1 MTQRTVL
8 CSIWKVSESQI
19 CVNCENSKYWVSV
32 KKVSYAEGG
41 PVRISDLR
49 IGLQGQAIITSA
61 GIQSLTFTSV
71 QIPSAVRP
79 RLTARQIQDKYTE
92 GVRIYS
98 KDVFPLV
105 VMEEYYS
112 FSSNAALALKL
123 IQLHCAGI
131 RKCASEGENAFWK
144 VIGIA
149 YMEHLAR
156 SSTHIANLQA
166 LLSFRKSHDLPLVPE
181 TLEQLQS
188 LKQANRAGMAWLQD
202 LYHSQSFWSQLALFL
217 KRFIISYTID
227 HKLYPDLFAGDDP
240 ALVEL
245 FFTQDDC
252 EDTALKVIS
261 EALSLKIVVYSP
273 EPQQLKRAYMVET
286 EGKRL
291 ALIYLFRDNAQYH
304 ILYSAYQLAMDKYSL
319 EALSIREDGFRTDD
333 IMEKLYYVT
342 KRRKQLQSNLSRD
355 IDISYRQVKALT
367 WFSAAAQDWICSLLK
382 SIETHQASSRFYTED
397 IVKSTLLQLQEY
409 NGSLLKIHNSP
420 LRDYSEFVRN
430 IMEKLEQGSL
440 QKAFQT
446 DQIKALFQ
454 QMRVCDYCHQPG
466 SVILDCTH
474 SFCREH
480 IETYVRNYS
489 NTTPLFLKANG
500 ETTEDFRCPLLN
512 CFVRISGAKYREI
525 IGNEDYQQHLAYIES
540 STMTKCCHSCRKIR
554 TNDHFQTLCVC
565 NQPICLYCYCT
576 FQRRNEGRCSC
587 GQPLSEEVMQLI
599 KSLTVACASCLQV
612 KLVLTEFTHIEC
624 EDHTLCQTCLK
635 NISRGNRRCTVCYR
649 FFTQQEMAEAA
660 QVQEKVC
667 QLCKR
672 NCSRAL
678 LSTDC
683 NCVICLVCAK
693 EWTLRTGA
701 ANACFSCRKQLPIH
715 GFNQLIAF
723 LPDPAQIL
731 VTEVLCLICMEG
743 KAEDQTLQPP
753 CKDIF
758 CRDCFEDF
766 IQNKLN
772 SGFSESHIKC
782 PNGKC
787 DINLSLIDLQP
798 LLSTALSNQLNS
810 QIALSKTTPCP
821 RCTLPVME
829 RDENDAKKSTVVCR
843 NCRLYFCT
851 SCNLEITSTH
861 NPRFCK
867 FTQIQ
872 KVVALIEATKAAN
885 EIVAQCPT
893 CKFPFLYAGGCSN
906 VVCRTTGC
914 STKFCVRC
922 SAPFIGYI
930 THGKAWHRP
939 DCQFYVAVDRK
950 GGMSTNCPE
959 CMKSGALCTQPK
971 KLKISRRF
979 DIDGN

>member
-1 MTQRTVL
+1 M
-8 CSIWKVSESQI
+8 
-19 CVNCENSKYWVSV
+19 NCENSKYWVSV
-32 KKVSYAEGG
+32 KKIRYAEGG
-41 PVRISDLR
+41 PVRIHDLR
-49 IGLQGQAIITSA
+49 IGLQGQAVITSE

-71 QIPSAVRP
+71 QIPSVVRAK
-79 RLTARQIQDKYTE
+79 LTPRQIRDKYTE

-98 KDVFPLV
+98 KEVFPLG
-105 VMEEYYS
+105 VMEEDYRY
-112 FSSNAALALKL
+112 SSNATLALKL

-131 RKCASEGENAFWK
+131 RKCASEGENAFWR

-166 LLSFRKSHDLPLVPE
+166 LLSFPRSHDLPLVPD
-181 TLEQLQS
+181 TLQQLQS
-188 LKQANRAGMAWLQD
+188 LKQVNRAGMAWLQD
-202 LYHSQSFWSQLALFL
+202 LYHSQAFWSQLAIFL
-217 KRFIISYTID
+217 QRFIIRYTID
-227 HKLYPDLFAGDDP
+227 HKLCQGLFAGDDP

-245 FFTQDDC
+245 FFTQDDY
-252 EDTALKVIS
+252 EETALKVIS

-273 EPQQLKRAYMVET
+273 EPQQLKNAYMAET

-291 ALIYLFRDNAQYH
+291 ALIYLFRDMAQYH
-304 ILYSAYQLAMDKYSL
+304 ILYSAYQLEIDKYSL
-319 EALSIREDGFRTDD
+319 EALSMREEGVRTDD

-342 KRRKQLQSNLSRD
+342 RKRKQLQSNLTRD
-355 IDISYRQVKALT
+355 IAISDRQVKALT

-382 SIETHQASSRFYTED
+382 SIETHQASSGFYTED
-397 IVKSTLLQLQEY
+397 IVRSTLLQLQEY
-409 NGSLLKIHNSP
+409 NGALLKIHNSP

-480 IETYVRNYS
+480 IETYARNYS
-489 NTTPLFLKANG
+489 SNTPLFLKANG

-525 IGNEDYQQHLAYIES
+525 IGNEEYQQHLASVER
-540 STMTKCCHSCRKIR
+540 STMRKCCRSCRKIR
-554 TNDHFQTLCVC
+554 TNEHFQTLCVC

-576 FQRRNEGRCSC
+576 FQRRNEGHCSC
-587 GQPLSEEVMQLI
+587 GQPLSEEVMKLI
-599 KSLTVACASCLQV
+599 KSLTVACASCMQI

-635 NISRGNRRCTVCYR
+635 NISRGNKRCTVCYR
-649 FFTQQEMAEAA
+649 FFSQQEMAEAA
-660 QVQEKVC
+660 RVQEKIC
-667 QLCKR
+667 QFCGR

-683 NCVICLVCAK
+683 DCVICLVCAK
-693 EWTLRTGA
+693 EWTLKTEA
-701 ANACFSCRKQLPIH
+701 ANACFRCNKQLPIH
-715 GFNQLIAF
+715 GFNQLIVF
-723 LPDPAQIL
+723 LPDPAQIP
-731 VTEVLCLICMEG
+731 VTEVLCLICTAG
-743 KAEDQTLQPP
+743 KPEDQTLKLP
-753 CKDIF
+753 CNDIF

-766 IQNKLN
+766 VQDKLT
-772 SGFSESHIKC
+772 SGFSESMKC

-787 DINLSLIDLQP
+787 DINLSLIDLLP
-798 LLSTALSNQLNS
+798 FLSTTLSNQLNG

-821 RCTLPVME
+821 RCTQPVME
-829 RDENDAKKSTVVCR
+829 RDENDAKKPTVICR
-843 NCRLYFCT
+843 NCSLYFCT
-851 SCNLEITSTH
+851 SCNLEITSSH
-861 NPRFCK
+861 NQRYCK
-867 FTQIQ
+867 FMQIQ
-872 KVVALIEATKAAN
+872 KEIAMIEDVKAPN

-893 CKFPFLYAGGCSN
+893 CKFPFWYSGGCSN
-906 VVCRTTGC
+906 VVCKTNGC

-922 SAPFIGYI
+922 SAPFIGYT

-939 DCQFYVAVDRK
+939 ECQFYAAADRR
-950 GGMSTNCPE
+950 GGMSKNCPE
-959 CMKSGALCTQPK
+959 CMKLGTLCTPPK
-971 KLKISRRF
+971 KLKTPRRF